1 VPSADAEAPIWPDH
15 SGMDDGR
22 PGETS
27 EQRADRNFGEILQEL
42 RVAQTG
48 VQLLFGFLLTVP
60 FQAHFTR
67 TDEWQRTLVVV
78 ALMLAALSSAFLIG
92 PVSYH
97 RLLFRR
103 RMKDEVV
110 KAANRLAKLG
120 LACLALAIV
129 TSVLLVLDVVVGR
142 LRGSL
147 LASVILIVLALVW
160 YVLPWWE
167 RRAEMAEQ
175 RDEAREQHVRAE
187 APDADRS

>member
-1 VPSADAEAPIWPDH
+1 MNA
-15 SGMDDGR
+15 GR
-22 PGETS
+22 PGETD
-27 EQRADRNFGEILQEL
+27 EQRADRNFGELLQEL

-60 FQAHFTR
+60 FQAHFTK
-67 TDEWQRTLVVV
+67 TDELQCILVVI

-97 RLLFRR
+97 RILFRQ

-110 KAANRLAKLG
+110 RAANRLAKLG
-120 LACLALAIV
+120 LACLALAIG

-142 LRGSL
+142 AWGGL
-147 LASVILIVLALVW
+147 LAGLIFAVLGLVW

-167 RRAEMAEQ
+167 RRST
-175 RDEAREQHVRAE
+175 RG
-187 APDADRS
+187 S